1 MERYGSN
8 GMRMRLSICCKRKL
22 SAFLLTESFVQ
33 LSVNCNQLPR
43 NRWHFHI
50 IVNRIS
56 PTRGC
61 MEITEKCTFT
71 MKTKGLWNLLNLF
84 WIHPWQA
91 VKNFRV
97 RVKRKRSSMWISNC
111 RRCGWVSCATVCL
124 SIKVERVRKRCEIR
138 RVLRET
144 HVCAACW
151 WEPSRK

>member
-8 GMRMRLSICCKRKL
+8 GMRMLLSICCKRKL
-22 SAFLLTESFVQ
+22 SAILLTESFVQ
-33 LSVNCNQLPR
+33 LSVNYNQLPPQSVTFSYYR
-43 NRWHFHI
+43 EPNI
-50 IVNRIS
+50 IHARMHGNYGEMYFYDKNKRIL
-56 PTRGC
+56 
-61 MEITEKCTFT
+61 EFVKF
-71 MKTKGLWNLLNLF
+71 LLD
-84 WIHPWQA
+84 PWQA

-111 RRCGWVSCATVCL
+111 RRCWWVSCATVCL